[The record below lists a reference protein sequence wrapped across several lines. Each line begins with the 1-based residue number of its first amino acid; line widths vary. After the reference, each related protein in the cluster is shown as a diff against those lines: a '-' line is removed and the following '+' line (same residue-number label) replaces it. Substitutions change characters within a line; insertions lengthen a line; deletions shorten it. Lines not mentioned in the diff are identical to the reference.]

1 MKHEIECDVLQLR
14 LMAERVLQKLE
25 MRNAVFADR
34 YQLAIDNGIALHA
47 FERFRNFDVAVAHD
61 LAVAAVKRDAAVFDL
76 CDHPEAVILILE
88 YPAFC
93 RRTGHP

>member
-34 YQLAIDNGIALHA
+34 YQLAIDTASPFTPSSA
-47 FERFRNFDVAVAHD
+47 FA
-61 LAVAAVKRDAAVFDL
+61 
-76 CDHPEAVILILE
+76 
-88 YPAFC
+88 
-93 RRTGHP
+93 TSM